1 MKTAREG
8 KEKDLKELLPLI
20 KFLLKVRR
28 RRVTKNKEIDLKQNC
43 RNCDSERTKET
54 ICSVHEGYRHTVL
67 PNEPKINKIQMT

>member
-1 MKTAREG
+1 MKTSREG

-43 RNCDSERTKET
+43 RNCDSGRK
-54 ICSVHEGYRHTVL
+54 
-67 PNEPKINKIQMT
+67 NKQRIVDNYIHPQ